1 MSARRRA
8 LATLATAAWLLAIPS
23 PAVAFAPASKPAEP
37 KPAAAAK
44 AKPRPDEAPADA
56 KAGPAAELPEAYRA
70 EITAV
75 QEELARGL
83 AGLRLPQAPAPYRAE
98 ARWVRA
104 ELLSL
109 DGSYGG
115 VITNVRQ
122 TQTAGVLELRVGSTQ
137 RDDSNFIG
145 TNAGITRFEVP
156 VEPAPGFLRKQLWL
170 ALDRAFRGATLAYSQ
185 KQVALAHLSTEI
197 TTADL
202 GPAAPAG
209 VHVTW
214 SEPPPIDREGLA
226 AMVGQLS
233 ARFEGWPAI
242 DNGDVHLQILRSHET
257 VVGSEG
263 HVVVTTHDRAVLAV
277 VADTKAADGM
287 HLDHGLA
294 IHFSAV
300 PVADEATLAQGQ
312 QLVDRVLRELDE
324 LAKAPMIQEE
334 YDGPILLVGAAP
346 AQLLA
351 STVATEASGYPA
363 PLTEGGRLMEVEPD
377 WQSKVGKTVLP
388 PFLDLVDDP
397 TRASGFGRYT
407 VDAEGFVPRP
417 VTLVEEGVLRDLL
430 LTRVPNP
437 HHGTGSN
444 GRARMTPA
452 LEVGPSL
459 SNLEL
464 RSRKRGQ
471 SAAALERELLQRARE
486 DGYDFAYV
494 IEALRDGTV
503 LGPVIRQSGSAYAG
517 TGKITLPLPAR
528 VHRIDAS
535 GSRTLVRGVVLAPA
549 SMRALRR
556 IRAVGQ
562 AEHTEPL
569 RLPVG
574 AFGGFS
580 SEVGMDGILSQTVD
594 VQITSPDLLVDG
606 LELLVERGEHERLP
620 ILPHP
625 LRRPVAAAESEPASG
640 DEPSKPAPKPRPAK
654 TKPAKPG

>member
-1 MSARRRA
+1 MSARKRA
-8 LATLATAAWLLAIPS
+8 LTTLATAVLTAGWLVAIPGQA
-23 PAVAFAPASKPAEP
+23 AVAPAAPRPSAAKTAGKATTAAKPVEAKPAPAEVAHTT
-37 KPAAAAK
+37 AHTTTIV
-44 AKPRPDEAPADA
+44 
-56 KAGPAAELPEAYRA
+56 ELPEVQRA
-70 EITAV
+70 EIVAV

-115 VITNVRQ
+115 VITNVMQ
-122 TQTAGVLELRVGSTQ
+122 TQTAGVLELRVGTAQ
-137 RDDSNFIG
+137 RDDSNFLG
-145 TNAGITRFEVP
+145 TDAGITRFEVP
-156 VEPAPGFLRKQLWL
+156 VEPAPAFLRKQLWL
-170 ALDRAFRGATLAYSQ
+170 ALDRAFRGATLAFSQ
-185 KQVALAHLSTEI
+185 KQVALEQLSTEI

-202 GPAAPAG
+202 GSASPASQ
-209 VHVTW
+209 HVEW
-214 SEPPPIDREGLA
+214 SKPTPIDREGLA
-226 AMVGQLS
+226 AMVASLS
-233 ARFEGWPAI
+233 ARFDDWPAI
-242 DNGDVHLQILRSHET
+242 DNGDVHLQILRSHEA
-257 VVGSEG
+257 VVTSEG
-263 HVVVTTHDRAVLAV
+263 HVVVTTHARAVLAV

-294 IHFSAV
+294 LHFATV
-300 PVADEATLAQGQ
+300 PAADDALLAQGE

-324 LAKAPMIQEE
+324 LAKAPMIEEE
-334 YDGPILLVGAAP
+334 YDGPLLLTGPAP

-351 STVATEASGYPA
+351 STVATEASGFPA
-363 PLTEGGRLMEVEPD
+363 PLSDGGRLMEVEPD

-397 TRASGFGRYT
+397 ALAGGFGRYG
-407 VDAEGFVPRP
+407 VDAEGFVPRT

-437 HHGTGSN
+437 HFGTISN

-452 LEVGPSL
+452 LEVGPGL
-459 SNLEL
+459 SNLQL
-464 RSRKRGQ
+464 RSRKRGL
-471 SAAALERELLQRARE
+471 STTALERELLSRARE
-486 DGYDFAYV
+486 DGYEFAYV
-494 IEALRDGTV
+494 IESLRDGTV

-517 TGKITLPLPAR
+517 TGKITLPLPGR

-535 GSRTLVRGVVLAPA
+535 GKRTLVRGVVLAPA

-562 AEHTEPL
+562 VEHVERM

-574 AFGGFS
+574 AFGGFA

-594 VQITSPDLLVDG
+594 VQITTPDLLVDG

-625 LRRPVAAAESEPASG
+625 LRRPVPAAEGE
-640 DEPSKPAPKPRPAK
+640 D
-654 TKPAKPG
+654 AKPE

>member
-1 MSARRRA
+1 MSTTQRA
-8 LATLATAAWLLAIPS
+8 LASLATAAWLFAIPDHAAALVAPS
-23 PAVAFAPASKPAEP
+23 PP
-37 KPAAAAK
+37 KPAAPASAPKPVAPKPAARTTAAAPK
-44 AKPRPDEAPADA
+44 PAAPDSAKAPADA
-56 KAGPAAELPEAYRA
+56 TSHVAAELPAARVA
-70 EITAV
+70 EIAAV

-83 AGLRLPQAPAPYRAE
+83 AGLRLPTAPAPYRAE

-115 VITNVRQ
+115 VITNVMQ
-122 TQTAGVLELRVGSTQ
+122 TQTAGVLELRVGTTQ

-145 TNAGITRFEVP
+145 TDAGITRFDVP
-156 VEPAPGFLRKQLWL
+156 VDPAPEFLRKQLWL
-170 ALDRAFRGATLAYSQ
+170 ALDRAFRGATLAFSQ
-185 KQVALAHLSTEI
+185 KEVALEQLSTEI
-197 TTADL
+197 TVADL

-209 VHVTW
+209 RHVTW
-214 SEPPPIDREGLA
+214 SEPVPIDRDGLA
-226 AMVGQLS
+226 AMVASLS
-233 ARFEGWPAI
+233 ARFEDWPAI

-257 VVGSEG
+257 VVSSEG
-263 HVVVTTHDRAVLAV
+263 QVIVTTHDRAVLAV

-294 IHFSAV
+294 IHFASV
-300 PVADEATLAQGQ
+300 PAADDALLAQGE
-312 QLVDRVLRELDE
+312 QLVDKVLRELDE
-324 LAKAPMIQEE
+324 LAKAPMIEEE
-334 YDGPILLVGAAP
+334 YDGPILLVGSAP

-351 STVATEASGYPA
+351 STVATEASGFPA
-363 PLTEGGRLMEVEPD
+363 PLSEGGRLMEVEPD

-388 PFLDLVDDP
+388 PFLDLIDDP
-397 TRASGFGRYT
+397 GLSGGFGRYA
-407 VDAEGFVPRP
+407 VDAEGFVPRT
-417 VTLVEEGVLRDLL
+417 VTLVDEGVLRDLL

-437 HHGTGSN
+437 HFGRGSN

-452 LEVGPSL
+452 LEVGPAL
-459 SNLEL
+459 SNLTL
-464 RSRKRGQ
+464 RSRKRGLP
-471 SAAALERELLQRARE
+471 AASLERELLSRARE

-494 IEALRDGTV
+494 IESLRDGTV

-517 TGKITLPLPAR
+517 TGKITLPLPGR

-535 GSRTLVRGVVLAPA
+535 GTRTLVRGVVLAPA

-562 AEHTEPL
+562 SDRIERL

-574 AFGGFS
+574 AFGGFA

-594 VQITSPDLLVDG
+594 VQIAAPDLLVDG

-625 LRRPVAAAESEPASG
+625 LRRPA
-640 DEPSKPAPKPRPAK
+640 PAPPDPEAA
-654 TKPAKPG
+654 TPE

>member
-1 MSARRRA
+1 MITSKRA
-8 LATLATAAWLLAIPS
+8 FASLATAAWLLAIPVH
-23 PAVAFAPASKPAEP
+23 AAPDST
-37 KPAAAAK
+37 AK
-44 AKPRPDEAPADA
+44 AAAPAD
-56 KAGPAAELPEAYRA
+56 PPSHVAAELPAARA
-70 EITAV
+70 AEVVAV

-83 AGLRLPQAPAPYRAE
+83 AGLRLPSAPTPYRAE

-122 TQTAGVLELRVGSTQ
+122 TQTAGVLELRVGTAQ

-145 TNAGITRFEVP
+145 TDAGITRFDVP
-156 VEPAPGFLRKQLWL
+156 VDPAPEFLRKQLWL
-170 ALDRAFRGATLAYSQ
+170 ALDRAFRGATLAFSQ
-185 KQVALAHLSTEI
+185 KQVALEQLSTEI

-202 GPAAPAG
+202 GPAAPSG
-209 VHVTW
+209 RHVMW
-214 SEPPPIDREGLA
+214 VEPTPIDRDGLA
-226 AMVGQLS
+226 AMVASLS
-233 ARFEGWPAI
+233 ARFEDWPAI
-242 DNGDVHLQILRSHET
+242 DNGDVHVQILRSHET
-257 VVGSEG
+257 VVSSEG
-263 HVVVTTHDRAVLAV
+263 HVVITTHDRAVLAV

-294 IHFSAV
+294 IHFAAV
-300 PVADEATLAQGQ
+300 PAADDALLARGE
-312 QLVDRVLRELDE
+312 QLVDQVLRELDQ
-324 LAKAPMIQEE
+324 LAKAPMIEEE
-334 YDGPILLVGAAP
+334 YDGPLLLVGAAP

-351 STVATEASGYPA
+351 STVATEASGFPA
-363 PLTEGGRLMEVEPD
+363 PLSEGGRLMEVEPD

-397 TRASGFGRYT
+397 GLSGGFGCYT
-407 VDAEGFVPRP
+407 VDAEGFAPRT
-417 VTLVEEGVLRDLL
+417 VSLVEEGVLRDLL

-437 HHGTGSN
+437 HFGSGSN

-452 LEVGPSL
+452 LEVGPAL
-459 SNLEL
+459 SNLTL
-464 RSRKRGQ
+464 RSRKRGL
-471 SAAALERELLQRARE
+471 SAAALERELLSRARE
-486 DGYDFAYV
+486 DGYEFAYV
-494 IEALRDGTV
+494 IESLRDGTV

-517 TGKITLPLPAR
+517 TGKITLPLPGR
-528 VHRIDAS
+528 VHRIDGS
-535 GSRTLVRGVVLAPA
+535 GNRTLVRGVVLAPA

-562 AEHTEPL
+562 SDRIERL

-574 AFGGFS
+574 AFGGFA

-594 VQITSPDLLVDG
+594 VQIAAPDLLVDG

-625 LRRPVAAAESEPASG
+625 LRRPAAPPTDAEAE
-640 DEPSKPAPKPRPAK
+640 KPE
-654 TKPAKPG
+654 

>member
-1 MSARRRA
+1 MSAPERAIAA
-8 LATLATAAWLLAIPS
+8 LALAFTLAWPCSIPGEALAA
-23 PAVAFAPASKPAEP
+23 APASDPAPKPKAPKAPLAEP
-37 KPAAAAK
+37 TA
-44 AKPRPDEAPADA
+44 RPEAVA
-56 KAGPAAELPEAYRA
+56 LPEARRA
-70 EITAV
+70 EVVAV
-75 QEELARGL
+75 QEELTRGL
-83 AGLRLPQAPAPYRAE
+83 AGLRLPEAPAPYRAE

-115 VITNVRQ
+115 IITNVMQ
-122 TQTAGVLELRVGSTQ
+122 TQAAGVVELRVGSAQ
-137 RDDSNFIG
+137 RDDSNFLG
-145 TNAGITRFEVP
+145 TDAGITRFDVP
-156 VEPAPGFLRKQLWL
+156 VEPAPEFLRKQIWL
-170 ALDRAFRGATLAYSQ
+170 ALDRAFRGATLAFSQ
-185 KQVALAHLSTEI
+185 KQVALEQLSTE
-197 TTADL
+197 TTLADL

-209 VHVTW
+209 QHVSI
-214 SEPPPIDREGLA
+214 SEPGPIDRDGLA
-226 AMVGQLS
+226 AMVASLS
-233 ARFEGWPAI
+233 ARFEDWPAI
-242 DNGDVHLQILRSHET
+242 DNGDVHLQILRSHEA
-257 VVGSEG
+257 VVSSDG
-263 HVVVTTHDRAVLAV
+263 HVVLTTRARAVLAV

-294 IHFSAV
+294 LHLSAV
-300 PVADEATLAQGQ
+300 PVADDALLAQGE

-324 LAKAPMIQEE
+324 LAKAPMIEEE
-334 YDGPILLVGAAP
+334 YDGPILLVGPAP

-351 STVATEASGYPA
+351 STVATEASGFPA
-363 PLTEGGRLMEVEPD
+363 PLSDGGRMMEVEPD
-377 WQSKVGKTVLP
+377 WQSKVGKSVLP

-397 TRASGFGRYT
+397 GLAGGFGRYT
-407 VDAEGFVPRP
+407 VDAEGFTPRTL
-417 VTLVEEGVLRDLL
+417 TLVDAGVLRDLL

-459 SNLEL
+459 SNLQL
-464 RSRKRGQ
+464 RSRKRGLPT
-471 SAAALERELLQRARE
+471 AALERELLSRARE
-486 DGYDFAYV
+486 DGYEFAYV

-517 TGKITLPLPAR
+517 TGKLTLPLPGR

-535 GSRTLVRGVVLAPA
+535 GKRTLVRGAVLAPA

-562 AEHTEPL
+562 TERVERL

-574 AFGGFS
+574 TFGGFA

-625 LRRPVAAAESEPASG
+625 LRRPTAAAEGDGASG
-640 DEPSKPAPKPRPAK
+640 DASAH
-654 TKPAKPG
+654 

>member
-1 MSARRRA
+1 MSTTQRA
-8 LATLATAAWLLAIPS
+8 LASLATAAWLFAIPGHAAALVAPS
-23 PAVAFAPASKPAEP
+23 PAKAAAPDSAPKPSAAKVTAPKAAPDSAAPKAAEP
-37 KPAAAAK
+37 SHV
-44 AKPRPDEAPADA
+44 
-56 KAGPAAELPEAYRA
+56 AELPAARAA

-83 AGLRLPQAPAPYRAE
+83 AGLRLPTAPAPYRAE

-115 VITNVRQ
+115 VITNVMQ
-122 TQTAGVLELRVGSTQ
+122 TQTAGVLELRVGTTQ

-145 TNAGITRFEVP
+145 TDAGITRFDVP
-156 VEPAPGFLRKQLWL
+156 VDPAPEFLRKQLWL
-170 ALDRAFRGATLAYSQ
+170 ALDRAFRGATLAFSQ
-185 KQVALAHLSTEI
+185 KEVALEQLSTEI
-197 TTADL
+197 TVADL

-209 VHVTW
+209 RHVAW
-214 SEPPPIDREGLA
+214 SEPAPIDRDGLA
-226 AMVGQLS
+226 AMVASLS
-233 ARFEGWPAI
+233 ARFEDWPAI

-257 VVGSEG
+257 VVASDG
-263 HVVVTTHDRAVLAV
+263 HVVVTAHDRAVLAV

-294 IHFSAV
+294 IHFAAV
-300 PVADEATLAQGQ
+300 PAADDALLAQGE
-312 QLVDRVLRELDE
+312 QLVDKVLRELDE
-324 LAKAPMIQEE
+324 LAKAPMIEEE
-334 YDGPILLVGAAP
+334 YDGPILLVGSAP

-351 STVATEASGYPA
+351 STVATEASGFPA
-363 PLTEGGRLMEVEPD
+363 PLSDGGRLMEVEPD

-397 TRASGFGRYT
+397 GLSGGFGRYT
-407 VDAEGFVPRP
+407 VDAEGFVPRA
-417 VTLVEEGVLRDLL
+417 VTLVDEGVLRDLL

-437 HHGTGSN
+437 HFGSGSN

-452 LEVGPSL
+452 LEVGPAL
-459 SNLEL
+459 SNLTL
-464 RSRKRGQ
+464 RSRKRGLP
-471 SAAALERELLQRARE
+471 AAALERELLSRARE
-486 DGYDFAYV
+486 DGYEFAYV
-494 IEALRDGTV
+494 IESLRDGTV

-517 TGKITLPLPAR
+517 TGKITLPLPGR
-528 VHRIDAS
+528 VHRIDAA
-535 GSRTLVRGVVLAPA
+535 GNRTLVRGVVLAPA

-562 AEHTEPL
+562 SDRTERL

-574 AFGGFS
+574 AFGGFA

-594 VQITSPDLLVDG
+594 VQIAAPDLLVDG

-625 LRRPVAAAESEPASG
+625 LRRPPPTPPDPET
-640 DEPSKPAPKPRPAK
+640 
-654 TKPAKPG
+654 TKPE

>member
-1 MSARRRA
+1 MSTRPRSLGA
-8 LATLATAAWLLAIPS
+8 LALAAWLATTPGHA
-23 PAVAFAPASKPAEP
+23 AVAPAPASPAAKPAT
-37 KPAAAAK
+37 PAA
-44 AKPRPDEAPADA
+44 KPSAPAAPTSLDRLA
-56 KAGPAAELPEAYRA
+56 LSEERRAELV
-70 EITAV
+70 AV
-75 QEELARGL
+75 QDELARGL
-83 AGLRLPQAPAPYRAE
+83 GGLRLPQAPAPYRAE

-115 VITNVRQ
+115 VITNVMQ
-122 TQTAGVLELRVGSTQ
+122 TQAAGVLELRVGSPQ

-145 TNAGITRFEVP
+145 SGAGITRFDVP
-156 VEPAPGFLRKQLWL
+156 VDPAPEYLRKQVWL

-185 KQVALAHLSTEI
+185 KQVALEQLSTEL
-197 TTADL
+197 TLADL

-209 VHVTW
+209 AYAT
-214 SEPPPIDREGLA
+214 PADPTAIDRDGLA
-226 AMVGQLS
+226 ALVAALS
-233 ARFEGWPAI
+233 ARFDAWPGI
-242 DNGDVHLQILRSHET
+242 DNGDVHLQILRSHEA

-263 HVVVTTHDRAVLAV
+263 HVVVRTRARAVLAV

-294 IHFSAV
+294 LHFDAV
-300 PVADEATLAQGQ
+300 PTPNDDLRAQGE

-324 LAKAPMIQEE
+324 LVRAPMIEEE
-334 YDGPILLVGAAP
+334 YDGPILLVGSAP

-351 STVATEASGYPA
+351 STVATQASGFPA
-363 PLTEGGRLMEVEPD
+363 PLADGGRIMELEPD
-377 WQSKVGKTVLP
+377 WQSKVGKSVLP

-397 TRASGFGRYT
+397 TLPGGFGHYA

-417 VTLVEEGVLRDLL
+417 VTLVDGGVLRDLL

-437 HHGTGSN
+437 HFGSGSN

-452 LEVGPSL
+452 LEVGPAP
-459 SNLEL
+459 SNLVL
-464 RSRKRGQ
+464 RSRKKGTP
-471 SAAALERELLQRARE
+471 AAALERELLARARE
-486 DGYDFAYV
+486 DGYELAYV

-517 TGKITLPLPAR
+517 TGKLNLPLPAR
-528 VHRIDAS
+528 VFRIDAT
-535 GSRTLVRGVVLAPA
+535 GRRTLVRGVVLAPA
-549 SMRALRR
+549 SMRTLRR

-562 AEHTEPL
+562 TEHVERL

-574 AFGGFS
+574 VFGGFAA
-580 SEVGMDGILSQTVD
+580 EVGMDGILSQTVD
-594 VQITSPDLLVDG
+594 VQIASPDLLVDG

-625 LRRPVAAAESEPASG
+625 LRRPAPPENAAAP
-640 DEPSKPAPKPRPAK
+640 
-654 TKPAKPG
+654 